1 MKSTFHNFSHKIAF
15 LLPLIVLAGCSATES
30 SRTIEAPKVNASYQP
45 YQGQKSKLVI
55 GKFQNRSNFQNGIFN
70 AETDQLGSQAKTILM
85 THLQQTNRFLV
96 MDRAN
101 MAELSQE
108 AQFAGANQKVIGA
121 KYVVTGDVTEF
132 GRKQTGDKQLFGLL
146 GKGKEQVAYAKVA
159 LNIVD
164 VETSSVVFSVMG
176 AGEYSLEN
184 REVLGFGGTASYDA
198 TLNGK
203 VLDLAMREAVN
214 NLVEG
219 IQNNQWQP
227 Q

>member
-1 MKSTFHNFSHKIAF
+1 MKNTFHKFAF
-15 LLPLIVLAGCSATES
+15 LLPLLVLAGCSATES
-30 SRTIEAPKVNASYQP
+30 SRTIEVPKVNASSQP

-184 REVLGFGGTASYDA
+184 REVIGFGGTASYDA

-227 Q
+227 E

>member
-1 MKSTFHNFSHKIAF
+1 MKSTFHKFAF
-15 LLPLIVLAGCSATES
+15 LLPLLVLAGCTATES

-184 REVLGFGGTASYDA
+184 REVIGFGGTASYDA

-227 Q
+227 E